1 MAPARSLRPRR
12 PPSRAPARER
22 FAFAATRIVAA
33 LAVAAATAIALGP
46 ASTGTV
52 RAQAARDPA
61 LPSFAQLEADG
72 AVIGE
77 IRVVTGN
84 VFDVEDPRES
94 AWPYRWAN
102 AVRIRTRPEVIE
114 HRLLFRSGEPL
125 SARRIEETERLLR
138 GLRML
143 YDVRI
148 RPIAVRDRVV
158 DIEVA
163 TRDTWTLYP
172 EFGLSRSGGENAYSV
187 AITDYNLLGT
197 GVAASLSRFSNVD
210 RSGTEFSLADDRAF
224 GGRLSIGASL
234 SGNDDGER
242 WTARIA
248 RPFWSLDE
256 RWSASLT
263 ASGDDR
269 IDSVYRAGEVST
281 RYRRRQ
287 DRAELLYGV
296 SSGVVDGWVRRW
308 SVGLAARE
316 DAYAIAPGFTP
327 PPVLPEDET
336 LVGPFVRWDLIEDRF
351 RRAQNLDQ
359 VGRPEFVALGLSAS
373 VQVGRAMRALGSTGE
388 AWLYSVSLARGF
400 EPAPSQMVVA
410 SGTLSGRLVDGRIE
424 RQSAGARL
432 QVYLP
437 QDRRWL
443 LYASLAGDLLTHPEP
458 LDTLTLGGDTGLRG
472 FPLRW
477 QAGTR
482 RVLFTLEE
490 RFYTDAF
497 PLRLFRVGAA
507 GFVDVGRAWGGEQA
521 AGNVDRGWIADVGF
535 GLRIFS
541 TRTAVP
547 RVAHVDVAFPIGSV
561 GDIRRA
567 QLIVRSKTS
576 F

>member
-1 MAPARSLRPRR
+1 
-12 PPSRAPARER
+12 
-22 FAFAATRIVAA
+22 
-33 LAVAAATAIALGP
+33 
-46 ASTGTV
+46 
-52 RAQAARDPA
+52 
-61 LPSFAQLEADG
+61 
-72 AVIGE
+72 
-77 IRVVTGN
+77 
-84 VFDVEDPRES
+84 
-94 AWPYRWAN
+94 
-102 AVRIRTRPEVIE
+102 
-114 HRLLFRSGEPL
+114 
-125 SARRIEETERLLR
+125 
-138 GLRML
+138 
-143 YDVRI
+143 
-148 RPIAVRDRVV
+148 
-158 DIEVA
+158 
-163 TRDTWTLYP
+163 
-172 EFGLSRSGGENAYSV
+172 
-187 AITDYNLLGT
+187 
-197 GVAASLSRFSNVD
+197 
-210 RSGTEFSLADDRAF
+210 
-224 GGRLSIGASL
+224 
-234 SGNDDGER
+234 
-242 WTARIA
+242 
-248 RPFWSLDE
+248 
-256 RWSASLT
+256 
-263 ASGDDR
+263 
-269 IDSVYRAGEVST
+269 
-281 RYRRRQ
+281 
-287 DRAELLYGV
+287 
-296 SSGVVDGWVRRW
+296 
-308 SVGLAARE
+308 
-316 DAYAIAPGFTP
+316 
-327 PPVLPEDET
+327 
-336 LVGPFVRWDLIEDRF
+336 
-351 RRAQNLDQ
+351 
-359 VGRPEFVALGLSAS
+359 
-373 VQVGRAMRALGSTGE
+373 
-388 AWLYSVSLARGF
+388 
-400 EPAPSQMVVA
+400 MVVA